1 VAAKVV
7 LLLGKIVKFQN
18 GLLDNQNILI
28 TFVVM
33 EISLEILN
41 KYHEEGLLYKQVHPT
56 LPLTIWNYAE
66 KVQYEGL
73 WDEVTTSCRGL
84 ITDNVGKIVVQPFKK
99 FFNYEELVGKGVIP
113 EKGDYVYVQ
122 EKMDGSLGILFNY
135 DGEWIM
141 ATRGSFTSE
150 QAVMGLEI
158 VKEKYF
164 LDSWMQDYAYLL
176 EIIYP
181 ENRIVVNYG
190 VEKVTFLSA
199 VLNGTYKWNSTDDTE
214 LHWSTSL
221 MIFKSNGIHE
231 SDVVKTEQH
240 FKFSDEL
247 YKSLKEKN
255 ETNKEG
261 FVLRFQPG
269 NFRMKI
275 KFEEYVRLHKIMTN
289 LSTTAVWEVLSNGG
303 NMDELLKDV
312 PDEFYDKIKEYED
325 ELKFMFNSLSNDY
338 GIHFRDIQNMMDK
351 VGGDRKNFANVAK
364 QYKYPSLL
372 FGMLDGKDVSP
383 IIWKIVKPEF
393 KKL

>member
-1 VAAKVV
+1 M
-7 LLLGKIVKFQN
+7 LGILERYHKD
-18 GLLDNQNILI
+18 GLL
-28 TFVVM
+28 
-33 EISLEILN
+33 
-41 KYHEEGLLYKQVHPT
+41 HKQTHPT
-56 LPLTIWNYAE
+56 LDLTIWNYSP
-66 KVQYEGL
+66 KVQYERL
-73 WDEVTTSCRGL
+73 WDEITVQCRGL
-84 ITDNVGKIVVQPFKK
+84 VTNSKGEIVAKPFKK

-164 LDSWMQDYAYLL
+164 LDSWMQEYAYLL

-383 IIWKIVKPEF
+383 IIWKIVKPKF

>member
-1 VAAKVV
+1 
-7 LLLGKIVKFQN
+7 
-18 GLLDNQNILI
+18 LDNQNILI

-164 LDSWMQDYAYLL
+164 LDSWMQEYAYLL

>member
-164 LDSWMQDYAYLL
+164 LDSWMQEYAYLL

-289 LSTTAVWEVLSNGG
+289 LSTTSVWEVLSNGG

>member
-41 KYHEEGLLYKQVHPT
+41 QYHGQGLLYKQVHPT
-56 LPLTIWNYAE
+56 LPLTIWNYTE

-164 LDSWMQDYAYLL
+164 LDSWMQEYAYLL

>member
-1 VAAKVV
+1 
-7 LLLGKIVKFQN
+7 VKFQN

-164 LDSWMQDYAYLL
+164 LDSWMREYAYLL

>member
-1 VAAKVV
+1 
-7 LLLGKIVKFQN
+7 VKFQN

-41 KYHEEGLLYKQVHPT
+41 QYHGQGLLYKQVHPT
-56 LPLTIWNYAE
+56 LPLTIWNYTE

-164 LDSWMQDYAYLL
+164 LDSWMQEYAYLL

>member
-1 VAAKVV
+1 MVTLDDYTKR
-7 LLLGKIVKFQN
+7 
-18 GLLDNQNILI
+18 GLL
-28 TFVVM
+28 F
-33 EISLEILN
+33 
-41 KYHEEGLLYKQVHPT
+41 KQTHRS
-56 LPLTIWNYAE
+56 LPLSIWNYTPN
-66 KVQYEGL
+66 VQFGEL
-73 WDEVTTSCRGL
+73 WDEVTLTCRGL
-84 ITDNVGKIVVQPFKK
+84 VTDNRGNVVAQPFKK

-164 LDSWMQDYAYLL
+164 LDSWMQEYAYLL

-240 FKFSDEL
+240 FNFSDEL

-312 PDEFYDKIKEYED
+312 PDEFYGKIKEYED